1 MTLSNTNLFV
11 FHMNQDDPKKCTALK
26 LVRLGLAKKVS
37 LRQVPK
43 KALLLNPMS
52 TEIICKTDAKH
63 LNSGLVVID
72 CSWKKGTVKG
82 IPDIFKKRLPGIN
95 KRLPMLQAGN
105 PTNYSKLFT
114 LSSSE
119 ALAATLFIAGRQ
131 EESELVLS
139 KFKWGH
145 TFFEL
150 NSDILDHYC
159 EANTSDEIAIIEKK
173 YYEKFL

>member
-1 MTLSNTNLFV
+1 
-11 FHMNQDDPKKCTALK
+11 MNQDDPKKCTALK
-26 LVRLGLAKKVS
+26 LVRLGLVKKIS
-37 LRQVPK
+37 LRQVSK
-43 KALLLNPMS
+43 NALLLNPMS

-72 CSWKKGTVKG
+72 CSWKEEIGIKFKKGTG
-82 IPDIFKKRLPGIN
+82 IFKKRLPGIN
-95 KRLPMLQAGN
+95 KRLPILQAGN

-119 ALAATLFIAGRQ
+119 ALAASLFITGRQ

-150 NSDILDHYC
+150 NSDILDDYC
-159 EANTSDEIAIIEKK
+159 KANTSDEIAITEKK

>member
-1 MTLSNTNLFV
+1 
-11 FHMNQDDPKKCTALK
+11 MNQDDPKKCTALK
-26 LVRLGLAKKVS
+26 LVRLGLVKKIS
-37 LRQVPK
+37 LRQVSK

-52 TEIICKTDAKH
+52 TKIICKTDAKH

-72 CSWKKGTVKG
+72 CSWKKGT
-82 IPDIFKKRLPGIN
+82 DIFKKRLPGIN

-105 PTNYSKLFT
+105 PTNYSRLFT

-119 ALAATLFIAGRQ
+119 ALAATLFITGRQ

-150 NSDILDHYC
+150 NSGILDDYC
-159 EANTSDEIAIIEKK
+159 KANTSDEIAIIEKK